1 MATAWTLQ
9 RLAPPTER
17 AVSLEQAKL
26 NLRFTSAAMPLDS
39 EIISAID
46 AATEQW
52 EQDTDSPAI
61 AAQYMQAR
69 CSFPASGAP
78 IVLSKRP
85 IQSVDFIQYD
95 TGDDVQTQVTLPES
109 EYSVDLGRREI
120 YRKTADSWPQS
131 AFHNEAVQITYTA
144 GYKDATTVPR
154 YVQRA
159 IMLQVHRW
167 IIDPGMEFSEQ
178 ARFEYAYESLVTKHL
193 ATFHSS

>member
-9 RLAPPTER
+9 RLTAPAER

-39 EIISAID
+39 EILSAID

-69 CSFPASGAP
+69 YGFPPRGEP
-78 IVLSKRP
+78 IRLSKRP
-85 IQSVDFIQYD
+85 IQSVDLIEYD
-95 TGDDVQTQVTLPES
+95 TGEEVVTLDTA
-109 EYSVDLGRREI
+109 EYAIDLGRREI
-120 YRKTADSWPQS
+120 YRKSTDAWPQS
-131 AFHNEAVQITYTA
+131 TFHNEAVKITYTA
-144 GYKDATTVPR
+144 GYQDAATIPR

-193 ATFHSS
+193 ATFHAS

>member
-9 RLAPPTER
+9 RLTAPAER

-39 EIISAID
+39 EILSAID

-69 CSFPASGAP
+69 YSFPASGSP

-85 IQSVDFIQYD
+85 IQSVELIEYD
-95 TGDDVQTQVTLPES
+95 TGDEVVTLDPTA
-109 EYSVDLGRREI
+109 YSIDLGRREI
-120 YRKTADSWPQS
+120 YRKTTDSWPQS

-144 GYKDATTVPR
+144 GYQDASTVPR

-178 ARFEYAYESLVTKHL
+178 ARFEYAYESLVAKHL
-193 ATFHSS
+193 ATFHAS